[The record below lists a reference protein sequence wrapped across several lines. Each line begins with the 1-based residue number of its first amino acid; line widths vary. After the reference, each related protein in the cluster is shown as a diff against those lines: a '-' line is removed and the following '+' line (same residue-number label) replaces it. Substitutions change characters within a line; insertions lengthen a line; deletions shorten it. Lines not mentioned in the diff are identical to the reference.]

1 MHKDARASSATP
13 DTKVSRNFT
22 FRVEQNTP
30 ITKKKR
36 ARRPDPDDVNE
47 EEQGRVQVTVNLLYM
62 YMCTCIIIA
71 IEWLHK
77 WFSFYID
84 QHCFLPSFAMIV
96 LCEGASGTY
105 INLSCFLQLIFLA
118 SR

>member
-1 MHKDARASSATP
+1 MKMHKDARASSATP

-47 EEQGRVQVTVNLLYM
+47 EEQGKSTGYLLY
-62 YMCTCIIIA
+62 IA
-71 IEWLHK
+71 IE
-77 WFSFYID
+77 
-84 QHCFLPSFAMIV
+84 
-96 LCEGASGTY
+96 
-105 INLSCFLQLIFLA
+105 
-118 SR
+118 